1 MLELFKISLLES
13 GFQGVGNAVAI
24 IGCSLAL
31 ILLVSFFVALS
42 QALKAVRSLKTS
54 VKAFSVS
61 FDKLLK
67 TVSSVIFQL
76 KNGQTRA
83 QIGD

>member
-1 MLELFKISLLES
+1 MLESFKTSLLES
-13 GFQGVGNAVAI
+13 GFQGVGNTVAI
-24 IGCSLAL
+24 IGCSLTL
-31 ILLVSFFVALS
+31 ILLVSLFVTLS
-42 QALKAVRSLKTS
+42 QALKAAKSFKTS
-54 VKAFSVS
+54 VKAFRLS

-76 KNGQTRA
+76 KNGQTRP